1 MWLLMNNIKDILA
14 VIDKIIENQKEILSN
29 LSRIDDMSANK

>member
-1 MWLLMNNIKDILA
+1 MDAMKDILA

-29 LSRIDDMSANK
+29 LSRIDDMSADK

>member
-1 MWLLMNNIKDILA
+1 MWLLMVTIKDILA

-29 LSRIDDMSANK
+29 LSQIDDMSAT

>member
-1 MWLLMNNIKDILA
+1 MWLLMNTIKDILA
-14 VIDKIIENQKEILSN
+14 VIDKIIENQKKILSN